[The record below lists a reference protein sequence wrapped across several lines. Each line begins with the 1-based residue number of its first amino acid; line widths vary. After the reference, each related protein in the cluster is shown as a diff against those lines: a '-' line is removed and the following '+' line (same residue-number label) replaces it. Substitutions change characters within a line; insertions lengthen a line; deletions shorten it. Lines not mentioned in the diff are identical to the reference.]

1 MRATREKI
9 DRMIHITSDN
19 DFSPCKYS
27 VSDFGKGKL
36 VREVIDGG
44 RVSKDKPL
52 EEQIKQTLDYYSS
65 HCHEIISWR
74 IVDHK
79 WYKEIELTVLSL
91 SYSWTEF
98 KSRWEAE
105 KYIKENFD
113 HLYKFWLNPAT
124 IEPDF

>member
-1 MRATREKI
+1 MRATKDKI
-9 DRMIHITSDN
+9 NAMIMIASQN
-19 DFSPCKYS
+19 DFSPPIYS
-27 VSDFGKGKL
+27 VTDFGKARIE
-36 VREVIDGG
+36 REIIDGG
-44 RVSKDKPL
+44 RARKDEPL
-52 EEQIKQTLDYYSS
+52 EEQIRQTLDYYSS
-65 HCHEIISWR
+65 HCHEIISHE

-79 WYKEIELTVLSL
+79 WYKEIRLTVLSL
-91 SYSWTEF
+91 SYSWVEF